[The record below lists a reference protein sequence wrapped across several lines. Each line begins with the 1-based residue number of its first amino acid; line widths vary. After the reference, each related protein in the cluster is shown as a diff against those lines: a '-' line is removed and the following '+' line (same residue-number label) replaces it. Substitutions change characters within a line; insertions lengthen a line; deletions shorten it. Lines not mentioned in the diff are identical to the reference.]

1 MILMGALS
9 HSASC
14 LQGVSADGHLKLP
27 RAVGRYVCCLAGLQI
42 TALIFVPTVVGST
55 YGALV

>member
-1 MILMGALS
+1 MILTGALS

-14 LQGVSADGHLKLP
+14 LEGVSADGHLELP
-27 RAVGRYVCCLAGLQI
+27 RAVGRYGWCLAGLQI

-55 YGALV
+55 YGTLV